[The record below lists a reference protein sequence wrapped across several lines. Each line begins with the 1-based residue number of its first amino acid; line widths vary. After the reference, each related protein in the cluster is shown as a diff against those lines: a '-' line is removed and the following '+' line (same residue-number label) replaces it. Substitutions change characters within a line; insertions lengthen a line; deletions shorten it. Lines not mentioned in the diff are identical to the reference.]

1 MSNWVAY
8 HGADSAEHQRRF
20 DELAPQGFRMSALT
34 VSGTSSNARYAAVW
48 LQRPGPAWR
57 AVHGLNAQQ
66 YQAAFDEAAQAGYAP
81 VLISAT
87 GSFGDAIFAACFEQ
101 GHNEGW
107 FAHHGLEW
115 GDDNTQGTFVN
126 AQKRAQDQGFIPKSL
141 CVYGSASDRRFA
153 GVWHANTQK
162 TVWSWWLGDPG
173 FYQKIF
179 DAETGGHM
187 RPGLL
192 DVADDGAVLAVFHDD
207 WVGGWSAR
215 HNIDAAEYQREFDS
229 SAHAGRFPLLLAAGG
244 SGGGTRYATLFSDRQ
259 EPEPRA
265 WRVTRR
271 DRARLTGLNA
281 LFRDFM
287 TEHGIRAGS
296 LSICRNG
303 APLVQ
308 RGYTWAENGYAK
320 TAPDSL
326 FRFASLSKLFTAA
339 AIDRLVQT
347 QRLSLDAAAYPLLG
361 INAARL
367 PGQTP
372 DPRTSA
378 ITIRQ
383 LIDHVSGL
391 NQDIIGNLRDAA
403 AKLGL
408 TRRLN
413 KRDLVELV
421 YGEPLAFA
429 PGMPPAGKS
438 SVYLNFG
445 YMMLALI
452 VEHVTGMRYIDFL
465 RAEVLPQGASVFLGG
480 TLRSEL
486 RSGEVTYDAPG
497 AGLSV
502 IEPARDLWL
511 PTCYGGSFDL
521 ELVDGTGGMMAS
533 ATAVASFIATHA
545 VWGIGG
551 RTPGPTRTG
560 AAPGDC
566 SATFSWGDG
575 LDVCYMFNRWREFG
589 KFNDKLQAYL
599 DAHPL

>member
-20 DELAPQGFRMSALT
+20 DELAPQGFRMTALT
-34 VSGTSSNARYAAVW
+34 VSGPSSNARYAAVW

-66 YQAAFDEAAQAGYAP
+66 YQTAFDEAVQAGFAP

-87 GSFGDAIFAACFEQ
+87 GSSGDAIFAAAFEQ
-101 GHNEGW
+101 GHSHGW
-107 FAHHGLEW
+107 FAHHGLAW

-126 AQKRAQDQGFIPKSL
+126 AMKRAQDQGFIPKSL
-141 CVYGSASDRRFA
+141 CLYGSADDRRFA
-153 GVWHANTQK
+153 GVWHENTQK

-179 DAETGGHM
+179 EAETGGHM

-215 HNIDAAEYQREFDS
+215 HNIDAAEYQREFDR
-229 SAHAGRFPLLLAAGG
+229 SAEAGRFPMLLAAGG
-244 SGGGTRYATLFSDRQ
+244 SGGDTRYATLFSDRQ

-271 DRARLTGLNA
+271 DRARASGLNA
-281 LFRDFM
+281 LFRSFM
-287 TEHGIRAGS
+287 AENGIRAGA
-296 LSICRNG
+296 LCICRNG
-303 APLVQ
+303 APLVR
-308 RGYTWAENGYAK
+308 RGYTWAESGYPA
-320 TAPDSL
+320 TQPGSL

-347 QRLSLDAAAYPLLG
+347 DRLTLATAAYPLLG
-361 INAARL
+361 ITAARL

-372 DPRTSA
+372 DARTSG

-391 NQDIIGNLRDAA
+391 NQDIIGNLREAA

-421 YGEPLAFA
+421 FGEPLKFP
-429 PGMPPAGKS
+429 PGMPPAGES
-438 SVYLNFG
+438 FVYLNFG
-445 YMMLALI
+445 YMMLAAI

-465 RAEVLPQGASVFLGG
+465 RTEVLPQGASVFLGG

-486 RSGEVTYDAPG
+486 KPDEVTYDAPG
-497 AGLSV
+497 AGLSIV
-502 IEPARDLWL
+502 EPARDLWL
-511 PTCYGGSFDL
+511 PTAYGGSYDL

-533 ATAVASFIATHA
+533 AQAVASFIATHA

-551 RTPGPTRTG
+551 RAPGSTRFG

-566 SATFSWGDG
+566 SSAFSRGDG
-575 LDVCYMFNRWREFG
+575 LDVCYMFNRWRNIDAFQA
-589 KFNDKLQAYL
+589 KVQAYL
-599 DAHPL
+599 DTHPL